1 MNVIDYYMKRGR
13 EQLAKL
19 AMEPGDFYHRTSEH
33 CEKRSRLASVESEDA
48 FGKVKSLKRAS
59 NSNY

>member
-33 CEKRSRLASVESEDA
+33 CVIMKRDQDWHPLN
-48 FGKVKSLKRAS
+48 LKMPSAK
-59 NSNY
+59 